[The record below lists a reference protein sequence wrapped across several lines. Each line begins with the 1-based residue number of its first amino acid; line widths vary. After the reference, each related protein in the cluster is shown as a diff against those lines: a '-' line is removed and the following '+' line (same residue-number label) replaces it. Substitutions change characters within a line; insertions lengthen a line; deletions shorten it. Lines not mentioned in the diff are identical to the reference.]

1 MAELRTIVES
11 NKKGNNK
18 NIMDML
24 RQPVKKS
31 AKPLVAFEIVE
42 SITEQT
48 VLPDP
53 LIIYKGIREQH
64 KGSEFIPS
72 SIIPTIIAHHFP
84 SAEILH
90 SFNDSH
96 ILYKIPIH
104 EILSSTK
111 VVNWEYNRPPDMA
124 RCPDIA
130 RYMYRSKKPI
140 DTMVYLTYKC
150 AADTFEVLDGIH
162 RITALRYLKAENGK
176 PLDLISDSDFGS
188 NNDASWIYNQHLIVN
203 IRFNAVLG
211 DLIESFKTLNKSQ
224 NVPDIYI
231 RDVAKEK
238 RDIINA
244 IANEWQIRFKKNFS
258 SSANPIVCN
267 TNRNKFVDLLDKIYD
282 KYQITEATG
291 NQLRQVLEDAN
302 TKISFSVPA
311 KLSLDARVKCKETGC
326 YLFVYK
332 NDKLEDFI

>member
-1 MAELRTIVES
+1 MTETNKVTKVTKVT
-11 NKKGNNK
+11 NKKAT
-18 NIMDML
+18 
-24 RQPVKKS
+24 KS
-31 AKPLVAFEIVE
+31 LVAFEIIE
-42 SITEQT
+42 PITE
-48 VLPDP
+48 P
-53 LIIYKGIREQH
+53 LSLYKSMRTQYKE
-64 KGSEFIPS
+64 SEFIPNR
-72 SIIPTIIAHHFP
+72 IIPAIIAHHFP
-84 SAEILH
+84 RSEILH
-90 SFNDSH
+90 SFNESH
-96 ILYKIPIH
+96 FLYKIPVY
-104 EILSSTK
+104 EILSGSK

-130 RYMYRSKKPI
+130 RYMYRSRKPI
-140 DTMVYLTYKC
+140 DTMIYLTYKNMT
-150 AADTFEVLDGIH
+150 DTFEVLDGIH
-162 RITALRYLKAENGK
+162 RITALRYLKAENEK
-176 PLDLISDSDFGS
+176 PLDLISDTDFGS
-188 NNDASWIYNQHLIVN
+188 NNDASWIYGQYLIVN

-211 DLIESFKTLNKSQ
+211 DLIEIFKTLNKSQ

-258 SSANPIVCN
+258 SSANPISGN

-282 KYQITEATG
+282 KYQITETSG
-291 NQLRQVLEDAN
+291 NQLKQVLEDAN
-302 TKISFSVPA
+302 TRISFSIPA